1 MRRGSLPLDSPHDV
15 SPGGPKCQK
24 ATNFEGQLDGSS
36 CREAISLLSQTTEN
50 SLIFQKMRETFQHR
64 QELIKDPGS
73 SVDILVGQDFTL
85 LFDTETSSRLLQKRD
100 TLFRPNVIKDTKQ
113 LTSTAEMSQLL
124 LSAECPEGSDLHETI
139 FSSCEFRL

>member
-36 CREAISLLSQTTEN
+36 CREAMSLLSQTTEN

-73 SVDILVGQDFTL
+73 SVDILSTFPGF
-85 LFDTETSSRLLQKRD
+85 
-100 TLFRPNVIKDTKQ
+100 IDTKGI
-113 LTSTAEMSQLL
+113 TCFHKNS
-124 LSAECPEGSDLHETI
+124 I
-139 FSSCEFRL
+139 